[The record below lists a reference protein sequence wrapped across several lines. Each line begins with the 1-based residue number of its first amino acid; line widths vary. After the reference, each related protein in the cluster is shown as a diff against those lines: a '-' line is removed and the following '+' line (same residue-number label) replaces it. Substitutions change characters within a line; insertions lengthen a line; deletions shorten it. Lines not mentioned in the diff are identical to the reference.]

1 MGEHEELSP
10 RQEKNRRHLISVL
23 SVLVGVALLFVL
35 QCIYGVGRPVVWIS
49 GVLYL
54 VILGLRTLFVELG
67 IRRPLSTRQARLDD
81 WTRRAL
87 REWFGIVLLRMPAN
101 PKGTAPR

>member
-1 MGEHEELSP
+1 MVQHEELSP
-10 RQEKNRRHLISVL
+10 RQEKNRRHLITVL

-35 QCIYGVGRPVVWIS
+35 QCIYGAGRPVLWIS
-49 GVLYL
+49 GLAYGVL
-54 VILGLRTLFVELG
+54 LGLRTLFVELG
-67 IRRPLSTRQARLDD
+67 IRHPLSTRQAKLDD

-101 PKGTAPR
+101 PKGAAPR